1 MEDSTTPAEG
11 KPARPRRAKQNPPT
25 PGTKKAKAAPTKA
38 ASAKAVPAKA
48 GPTMARAKKNPK
60 APPAALDHGGS
71 DPSTGDKV
79 PVIKQTPAKAAK
91 VAPKK
96 AAKPAA
102 KKPTNS
108 APTKPKNAVPLR
120 QSTGPKRAS
129 VAPTASAPGVT
140 GVTTTEKPTESAA
153 PPRQW
158 VPVEATVPFTGVP
171 ARREWAWADVVAEPG
186 RAPERL
192 AAAAVRQLGPE
203 AAHWVAAAK
212 DRYPRATPDGL
223 ARLASRQFTKVA
235 RREGLA
241 NGAAGLLGSLA
252 ATGALART
260 HARLVL
266 HIAAAYGLDPRA
278 PERARDL
285 VELLRIPRRS
295 EPARA
300 AVADSGR
307 LIGPFLLRRASA
319 RLLPFGAAI
328 AAAVH
333 GGQSTTDL
341 AARAMRHY
349 RRWPTGT
356 AQP

>member
-1 MEDSTTPAEG
+1 M
-11 KPARPRRAKQNPPT
+11 
-25 PGTKKAKAAPTKA
+25 
-38 ASAKAVPAKA
+38 
-48 GPTMARAKKNPK
+48 
-60 APPAALDHGGS
+60 
-71 DPSTGDKV
+71 
-79 PVIKQTPAKAAK
+79 
-91 VAPKK
+91 
-96 AAKPAA
+96 
-102 KKPTNS
+102 
-108 APTKPKNAVPLR
+108 PLR
-120 QSTGPKRAS
+120 QSTRHKRAS
-129 VAPTASAPGVT
+129 VGRPPARPRTATRPR
-140 GVTTTEKPTESAA
+140 
-153 PPRQW
+153 PPRRRRSGGPPNRRHPATA
-158 VPVEATVPFTGVP
+158 PVDATVPFTRVP
-171 ARREWAWADVVAEPG
+171 APREPAWADVVAEPG

-212 DRYPRATPDGL
+212 ERYPRATPDGL

-285 VELLRIPRRS
+285 VALMRIPRRS
-295 EPARA
+295 EPALA

-307 LIGPFLLRRASA
+307 LIGPFLVRRASA
-319 RLLPFGAAI
+319 RLVPFGAAI

-341 AARAMRHY
+341 AARAIRHY
-349 RRWPTGT
+349 RC
-356 AQP
+356 